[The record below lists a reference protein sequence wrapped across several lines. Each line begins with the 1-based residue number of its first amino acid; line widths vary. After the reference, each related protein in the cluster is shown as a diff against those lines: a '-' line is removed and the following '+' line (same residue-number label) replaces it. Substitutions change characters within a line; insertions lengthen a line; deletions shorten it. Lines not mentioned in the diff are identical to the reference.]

1 VKEDEREK
9 TNEGRERKKE
19 KNKGE
24 YSTFI
29 LNLSFLSPTSLLPL
43 FLTVLSYCSFLCVCC
58 AFILFADLFFFFFSS
73 FHSFLFPS
81 PLLPFLRNNTVSH
94 LICGGCRT
102 MLAYPTGATS
112 VRCAVCTTVNQTGV
126 APQTMANIRCQGCNT
141 HLMYSSGATSVRCA
155 LCDFV
160 TQVGGAATIPQQPQL
175 QQRVQQQQQGSSS
188 SLGPGAQGGSSM
200 PAQQNSDFLQR
211 QNSNSLYVIQNPSVE
226 GEEVFSMA
234 IGVKQDSKPVP

>member
-1 VKEDEREK
+1 MGERE
-9 TNEGRERKKE
+9 REWRRRVRR
-19 KNKGE
+19 G
-24 YSTFI
+24 
-29 LNLSFLSPTSLLPL
+29 SFERETMNVPGGGGATREVVCSGCNTLLRYPAGAHVVRC
-43 FLTVLSYCSFLCVCC
+43 VLCSNVTQVVQQPQQPQPQQQ
-58 AFILFADLFFFFFSS
+58 I
-73 FHSFLFPS
+73 
-81 PLLPFLRNNTVSH
+81 SH